1 MTGRFCR
8 SEYNGW
14 MAENGTDDLVNY
26 GMALM
31 QNPCLVWM
39 DTQRFQLQIFT
50 KKSTKILI

>member
-1 MTGRFCR
+1 
-8 SEYNGW
+8 